1 MTMRLLA
8 VLALL
13 LVSAATW
20 LDGRAPVPVPT
31 DAAPGVF
38 SADRAMRTVDDL
50 VDGPRPGGSQAA
62 GAARDAIAAR
72 LSAAGLTTRL
82 HSSTGIGGA
91 DGRLTAAP
99 VDNLVATLP
108 GTDPTGAVV
117 LSAHYDSVA
126 SGPGAADDMASV
138 AAILEAVRAMRE
150 GPPLRND
157 LVVLITDAEEVGL
170 LGMQAWVRDELSP
183 SARPTVTVNFEARGV
198 SGPSLMFRTSP
209 GNAGLARVFAD
220 AVPHPTGDSSLVEMF
235 RLLPND
241 TDLTRVIDAGRP
253 GVDVAFVEQPV
264 QYHTTGDAPE
274 NLSAASMQGHGE
286 AALGLAR
293 ALGNQDL
300 APLDPAASGAA
311 PQGDATYFRLAGTAV
326 VYPSWLAWPVATLGA
341 VAVVAAVLVARR
353 CEATTVPH
361 VLGAAV
367 LLLVAAVA
375 TVLASLGLW
384 QALLAVHPV
393 WADTGPFLHRPVP
406 VQAAAVALAVA
417 VTALWWLAVRRWA
430 GTAGAA
436 TAGALVLAVLGLVTA
451 ATVPGAS
458 YLFAW
463 PAAAAGVGLAA
474 ALALRGRPV
483 GATAAATLGAVPV
496 AALLVP
502 LGWDLFVLSGVS
514 DGVPAAALVLTAAAL
529 TLVLVP
535 EGVRRAAAGDRPG
548 RAWPVPV
555 AAVLAAVVLA
565 GVGAALN
572 GPSAERPQA
581 SHLSFLQDDE
591 GARWVSNQTVP
602 APWTARYL
610 DTPAREVPAWPGPD
624 EVRTGPAQPL
634 AAPRPRAEILNRTA
648 DRAVLRVTSPRG
660 APGITLRPDRTVT
673 AATVTPAGRPAVSA
687 APADGL
693 TEIRLHAVPA
703 AGAVVELVTGPGPL
717 GVVVADLSPGLNRV
731 PGFVPRPPELRGAP
745 DPTSDQVVLATRVE
759 LSG

>member
-31 DAAPGVF
+31 DADPGVF

-126 SGPGAADDMASV
+126 SGGPGAADDMASV

-311 PQGDATYFRLAGTAV
+311 PQGDATYFRLA
-326 VYPSWLAWPVATLGA
+326 
-341 VAVVAAVLVARR
+341 
-353 CEATTVPH
+353 
-361 VLGAAV
+361 
-367 LLLVAAVA
+367 
-375 TVLASLGLW
+375 
-384 QALLAVHPV
+384 
-393 WADTGPFLHRPVP
+393 
-406 VQAAAVALAVA
+406 
-417 VTALWWLAVRRWA
+417 
-430 GTAGAA
+430 
-436 TAGALVLAVLGLVTA
+436 
-451 ATVPGAS
+451 
-458 YLFAW
+458 
-463 PAAAAGVGLAA
+463 
-474 ALALRGRPV
+474 RGRPSCTRRGWRGRWRRSGRSRSSPQCWSRV
-483 GATAAATLGAVPV
+483 GARRRRCRTS
-496 AALLVP
+496 
-502 LGWDLFVLSGVS
+502 W
-514 DGVPAAALVLTAAAL
+514 
-529 TLVLVP
+529 
-535 EGVRRAAAGDRPG
+535 VRRCYCSSRPSPRCSRRWGCGRRSWRCTRSGRTPG
-548 RAWPVPV
+548 R
-555 AAVLAAVVLA
+555 
-565 GVGAALN
+565 
-572 GPSAERPQA
+572 SC
-581 SHLSFLQDDE
+581 
-591 GARWVSNQTVP
+591 
-602 APWTARYL
+602 TAQSRC
-610 DTPAREVPAWPGPD
+610 R
-624 EVRTGPAQPL
+624 
-634 AAPRPRAEILNRTA
+634 RPRWRWP
-648 DRAVLRVTSPRG
+648 S
-660 APGITLRPDRTVT
+660 
-673 AATVTPAGRPAVSA
+673 
-687 APADGL
+687 
-693 TEIRLHAVPA
+693 
-703 AGAVVELVTGPGPL
+703 
-717 GVVVADLSPGLNRV
+717 
-731 PGFVPRPPELRGAP
+731 
-745 DPTSDQVVLATRVE
+745 Q
-759 LSG
+759 